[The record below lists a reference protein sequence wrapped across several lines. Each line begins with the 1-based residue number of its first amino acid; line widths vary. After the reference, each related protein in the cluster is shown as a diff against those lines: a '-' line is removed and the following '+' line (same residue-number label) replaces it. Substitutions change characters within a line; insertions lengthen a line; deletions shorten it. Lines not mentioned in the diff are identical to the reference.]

1 MKIRFGL
8 KFKMIV
14 TFLICTYASM
24 IVSGVIMHLFTRDTE
39 NYTSNISYANVKFIK
54 ELEKVSNKSNEIN
67 KVIKN
72 YEEKYK
78 KNNFKIYIVNSK
90 GNVLYQGLNSD
101 EKLIDLQPFIDKQIT
116 LQDEIRYDGNK
127 KGVEYSKISA
137 VKVNDEILNVLVKG
151 NTNPMNS
158 YSFIHKYERNI
169 EFLLMIIILVIVI
182 SFITRPKLNYI
193 KKICSG
199 LNEMSRGNLKYRIN
213 EKGKDE
219 LQLIAF
225 NVNNMAKELE
235 RKIEN
240 ERNIETSKQELITN
254 VSHDLR
260 TPLTNI
266 IGYIEI
272 IREGSYKNENEL
284 LKYIDIISSKADG
297 LRKLTNDLF
306 MYTKLSSG
314 TVNLNIS
321 KFSINEL
328 IEQLIDEYIDLFES
342 NNLKIKEDLISESVL
357 INGDPD
363 KIARIFDNLFTNA
376 IKYSIKP
383 SDINLSLTKK
393 GENVIIY
400 ISNHCD
406 NLEKEDINNL
416 FERFYMADKSR
427 SDNKNSSGLGL
438 AISRTIAELHHGKL
452 TGEYENGIVTFAL
465 ELPIKM

>member
-1 MKIRFGL
+1 
-8 KFKMIV
+8 
-14 TFLICTYASM
+14 
-24 IVSGVIMHLFTRDTE
+24 MHLFTRDTE